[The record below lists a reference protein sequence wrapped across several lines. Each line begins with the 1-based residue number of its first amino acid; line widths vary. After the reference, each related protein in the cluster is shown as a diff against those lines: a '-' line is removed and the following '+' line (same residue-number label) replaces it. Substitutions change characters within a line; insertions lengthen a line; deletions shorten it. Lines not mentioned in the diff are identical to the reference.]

1 MFYENLS
8 VMDREVTEALLQE
21 LNRQNDNIELIASEN
36 FVPESI
42 MEAMGSAFTN
52 KYAEGYPGKRYYGG
66 CHNVDIVES
75 LAIERAKSLF
85 GADHANVQ
93 PHSGT
98 QANMGVYFSV
108 CQPGDTVLG
117 MNLSH
122 GGHLSHGHPLNFSG
136 LFYKIV
142 PYGVSKETETID
154 YDEMERLALEHR
166 PKRAAANP
174 ALVRSR
180 IKSRSN

>member
-85 GADHANVQ
+85 GPLRTSPMMPRTSDV
-93 PHSGT
+93 SG
-98 QANMGVYFSV
+98 
-108 CQPGDTVLG
+108 
-117 MNLSH
+117 
-122 GGHLSHGHPLNFSG
+122 
-136 LFYKIV
+136 
-142 PYGVSKETETID
+142 
-154 YDEMERLALEHR
+154 RRHR
-166 PKRAAANP
+166 PGASTSGKEPKLTKKRRKKVQASATEMRLSTKEAMP
-174 ALVRSR
+174 V
-180 IKSRSN
+180 